1 MYVRLCNMQI
11 LVGFCKL
18 TILGVADIVVVTR
31 ASGSVL
37 LGAGEGEGSGKGGRG
52 EGREGRGKGGRGDGW
67 MKREGIERKR

>member
-1 MYVRLCNMQI
+1 MQI

-37 LGAGEGEGSGKGGRG
+37 LGAGEGEGSGKGGREEEREG
-52 EGREGRGKGGRGDGW
+52 REEGREGKEEMDG
-67 MKREGIERKR
+67 